1 MLSIQMFIEQLVS
14 KRLKIRVAVFITA
27 SARSATTHSM
37 YLNRTLVAERAAF
50 SLYFILFRSE
60 HSLVVGVIYNQVKAM

>member
-1 MLSIQMFIEQLVS
+1 MFIEQLS
-14 KRLKIRVAVFITA
+14 KRLKVQVAVFITA
-27 SARSATTHSM
+27 SAQSATTHSM

-50 SLYFILFRSE
+50 SLYLILFRSE